1 MWTTISAIAV
11 SHIVSNDNI
20 KTDQRCVQIS
30 QKTDMILLPEIT
42 KCLFAFIY
50 FDAFYFVAFYFY
62 CQKDTKSKKILG
74 VF

>member
-20 KTDQRCVQIS
+20 ETDQRCVQIS

-42 KCLFAFIY
+42 KCLLFSFTLMHFTLSHFTFI
-50 FDAFYFVAFYFY
+50 V
-62 CQKDTKSKKILG
+62 KKIQNPKR
-74 VF
+74 F

>member
-30 QKTDMILLPEIT
+30 QQTDMILLPEIT
-42 KCLFAFIY
+42 KCLMLSFTLMHFTLLHFTFI
-50 FDAFYFVAFYFY
+50 V
-62 CQKDTKSKKILG
+62 KKIHNPKR
-74 VF
+74 F